1 MYSLQYSCNS
11 RFGNY
16 DDGFY
21 LTKKFKSFNVYHMED
36 TLKRITAVL
45 ITASVL
51 SLTAVFLSIGN
62 IDINKHAVAQLTTQ
76 DPFPNNTET
85 IAELENILGDQN
97 AHIILNGTNIAN
109 PNNTLPDSININIK
123 EDCMKLPNSE
133 HMYCP

>member
-1 MYSLQYSCNS
+1 
-11 RFGNY
+11 
-16 DDGFY
+16 
-21 LTKKFKSFNVYHMED
+21 
-36 TLKRITAVL
+36 LKIITAVL

-51 SLTAVFLSIGN
+51 SLTAVFLYISN

-85 IAELENILGDQN
+85 IESLDKLLGN
-97 AHIILNGTNIAN
+97 NTAIILSDTHISN
-109 PNNTLPDSININIK
+109 PKNTLLDSININIK